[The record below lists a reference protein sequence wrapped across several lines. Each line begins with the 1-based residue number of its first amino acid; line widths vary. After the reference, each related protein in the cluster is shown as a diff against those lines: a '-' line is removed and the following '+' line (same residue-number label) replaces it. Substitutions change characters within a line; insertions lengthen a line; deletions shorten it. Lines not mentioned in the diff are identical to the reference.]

1 MQAVVLAGG
10 LATRLGARAKSTP
23 KYLLEVAGQPF
34 ARWQLER
41 IADAGFDQV
50 VLCIGHLGDAIE
62 EALGSQAFG
71 LRLRYAREGDTLLG
85 TGGALKRAE
94 ALLDDSFLL
103 TYGDSY
109 LPFDYAG
116 PLHDLLAHDE
126 ALATMAVFENAGRF
140 DRSNVAVED
149 ERVAVYD
156 KNAAA
161 GDHDYIDYGAIAL
174 RRSALSRLPDGRS
187 DLSPL
192 QTELARDGVMR
203 AYVASERFY
212 EIGSEAGIADL
223 ERHLAG
229 SA

>member
-10 LATRLGARAKSTP
+10 LATRLGARAESTP
-23 KYLLEVAGQPF
+23 KYLVEVAGQPF

-41 IADAGFDQV
+41 IAAAGFDEV
-50 VLCIGHLGDAIE
+50 VLCIGHLGEMIE
-62 EALGSQAFG
+62 RALSDQAFG

-94 ALLDDSFLL
+94 ALLDDCFLL

-116 PLHDLLAHDE
+116 PLRDLLAHDD
-126 ALATMAVFENAGRF
+126 ALATMAVFANAGRF
-140 DRSNVAVED
+140 DRSNVAVEG
-149 ERVAVYD
+149 ERVAVYN

-161 GDHDYIDYGAIAL
+161 GEYDYIDYGAVAL
-174 RRSALSRLPDGRS
+174 KRSALSQLPAGRS
-187 DLSPL
+187 DLSRL
-192 QTELARDGVMR
+192 QTDLARDGVMR
-203 AYVASERFY
+203 AYLAPERFY

-223 ERHLAG
+223 ERYLGG
-229 SA
+229 ST